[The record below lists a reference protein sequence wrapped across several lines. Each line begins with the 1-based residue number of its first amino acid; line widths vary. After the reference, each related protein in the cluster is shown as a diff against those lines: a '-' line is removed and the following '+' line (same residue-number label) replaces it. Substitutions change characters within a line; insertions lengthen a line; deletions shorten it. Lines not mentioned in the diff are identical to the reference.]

1 MIEPDDKEDTP
12 VATRLSPI
20 DAGAWNERHARHLM
34 NRAGFGVPHSAIP
47 TLVEAGPSA
56 AVDLF
61 VNYERFADNAPST
74 DFVTPRSED
83 EFSKVD
89 ASKLDEEERRQL
101 QNQRQRRE
109 RAEIDELKVW
119 WLKQMLHSSRP
130 LQEKMALFWHGHFAT
145 SARQVTQP
153 EHNLG
158 ILNVFREYAT
168 ASFRTMVFAVGKT
181 PAMLTYLNNKQ
192 NRKGRPNENWAREL
206 MELFTIGIGAYTE
219 QDIREAARA
228 FTGYTERNG
237 EFQFVS
243 SQHDFGAK
251 TFLGRTGNLDGADII
266 NIIFEQPETAR
277 FISRKLWEYFAYEEP
292 DAELVEEMAAIL
304 RANNYELKPLLRA
317 MFLSR
322 EFHGEKAMA
331 GQVKSP
337 AQYIV
342 MLCHDLG
349 IDEPPASLV
358 TLAMTGLGQNLFYPP
373 NVKGWPGNRAWID
386 TNTLMLRQNIPAYT
400 VLGERSP
407 RGRVM
412 ELDDQGPQSGG
423 QNEPRRSSSSP
434 RAMDVSRYFAPFYG
448 QTPEQVVASV
458 ANRLLIRPLDVEQCR
473 EIGAILASNARATA
487 PFRQEH
493 FRNASAAA
501 ALHLI
506 LCTAEYQ
513 LC

>member
-1 MIEPDDKEDTP
+1 MAK
-12 VATRLSPI
+12 RLSPI
-20 DAGAWNERHARHLM
+20 DPAAWNERHARHLM

-47 TLVEAGPSA
+47 TLVEAGPA
-56 AVDLF
+56 GAVDLF
-61 VNYERFADNAPST
+61 VNYERFAENAPST
-74 DFVTPRSED
+74 DFITPRSED
-83 EFSKVD
+83 EFSKID
-89 ASKLDEEERRQL
+89 ASKLDVEERRKL
-101 QNQRQRRE
+101 QNVRQRRE

-119 WLKQMLHSSRP
+119 WLKQMLHTSRP

-145 SARQVTQP
+145 SAREVKIP
-153 EHNLG
+153 EQNLG

-168 ASFRTMVFAVGKT
+168 ASFRTMTFAVGKT

-206 MELFTIGIGAYTE
+206 MELFTIGIGEYTE

-228 FTGYTERNG
+228 FTGYTEQNG
-237 EFQFVS
+237 EFKFIA
-243 SQHDFGAK
+243 SQHDFGEK
-251 TFLGRTGNLDGADII
+251 TFLGRTGDFDGADII
-266 NIIFEQPETAR
+266 NIIFEQPQTAR

-292 DAELVEEMAAIL
+292 DEELVEELAEVL
-304 RANNYELKPLLRA
+304 RANDYELKPFLRTL
-317 MFLSR
+317 FLSK

-337 AQYIV
+337 AQFIV
-342 MLCHDLG
+342 MLLHDLG
-349 IDEPPASLV
+349 IDEPPATLA

-412 ELDDQGPQSGG
+412 ELDDQGPQRGER
-423 QNEPRRSSSSP
+423 QNEPRRSSASP
-434 RAMDVSRYFAPFYG
+434 RAMDVSRFFAAYYG
-448 QTPEQVVASV
+448 QMSEQVIASV
-458 ANRLLIRPLDVEQCR
+458 ASRLLIRPLDAAQCR
-473 EIGAILASNARATA
+473 EIAAVLADHGRGNAL
-487 PFRQEH
+487 FRREDY
-493 FRNASAAA
+493 RNSSAAA

-506 LCTAEYQ
+506 LCSAEYQ